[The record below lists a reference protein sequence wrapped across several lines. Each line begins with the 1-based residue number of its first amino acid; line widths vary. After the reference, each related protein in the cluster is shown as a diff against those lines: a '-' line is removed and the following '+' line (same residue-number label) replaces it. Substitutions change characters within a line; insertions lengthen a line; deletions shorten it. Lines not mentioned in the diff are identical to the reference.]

1 MPIRYNILYKTI
13 IFLSILGLL
22 LPTLS
27 FSLEQSETSEEVK
40 SLGRRFL
47 DFFFNALKKAWQAI
61 WQFLIK
67 LWQTIRN
74 WLKNIWNKYI
84 WPKLEWLGRKIL
96 SFFGKKV
103 EESKEAVEQKVDTE
117 VTKTKESLWQRFKNL
132 IK

>member
-1 MPIRYNILYKTI
+1 MPIRYNILYKII
-13 IFLSILGLL
+13 IFLSILVLF

-27 FSLEQSETSEEVK
+27 FSFEQSETSEEAK

-47 DFFFNALKKAWQAI
+47 DSFSNALKKVWQTI

-84 WPKLEWLGRKIL
+84 WPKLEWLGEKIS
-96 SFFGKKV
+96 SFFKKKTEEGKETV
-103 EESKEAVEQKVDTE
+103 EKKIEEE
-117 VTKTKESLWQRFKNL
+117 KESLWQRFKNL